1 MEEVSHCHFFSLSL
15 SLQVC
20 GECDREDRM
29 LLCDG
34 CDLGYHLECLDPPM
48 DTVPLEEWFC
58 PDCALSSSVQIAEEV
73 ATLLWSLYVSFP
85 MLAYSHLTGTIFK

>member
-1 MEEVSHCHFFSLSL
+1 M
-15 SLQVC
+15 QVC

-48 DTVPLEEWFC
+48 ETVPLDEWFC
-58 PDCALSSSVQIAEEV
+58 PDCIQLNSSHVAEEV
-73 ATLLWSLYVSFP
+73 IKNNFNKVMNLHFLSVCLVIYASF
-85 MLAYSHLTGTIFK
+85 

>member
-1 MEEVSHCHFFSLSL
+1 MGEVSYSHFFSLCL

-58 PDCALSSSVQIAEEV
+58 PDCAISNSVQIAEEV
-73 ATLLWSLYVSFP
+73 TALAAVHSLP
-85 MLAYSHLTGTIFK
+85 

>member
-1 MEEVSHCHFFSLSL
+1 
-15 SLQVC
+15 
-20 GECDREDRM
+20 M

-58 PDCALSSSVQIAEEV
+58 PDCALSNSVQIAEEV
-73 ATLLWSLYVSFP
+73 TVLLWSLYISFP
-85 MLAYSHLTGTIFK
+85 MIIF